1 MSTRTKI
8 EIALGL
14 LLAAAAVFVF
24 YSWLEAHDDRVK
36 MQATVN
42 AQSKVIDQQK
52 QDAAALAAEENR
64 RDAAL
69 STQLGAM
76 REAAGKLQTAQ
87 QIAAWIPA
95 QLKTPAPIAISV
107 PPATKTNPAPP
118 ATASIPQV
126 DLPALRDS
134 LESCSECQTRLGVA
148 QQDIA
153 SRDAQLKIAGE
164 QLSAMQRERD
174 AAMQAAKG
182 GGFWTRLKRNSKW
195 FAIGAGLGAAAL
207 CGTSHCK

>member
-14 LLAAAAVFVF
+14 LLAAVAAFAF
-24 YSWLEAHDDRVK
+24 FSWLEAHDDRVK
-36 MQATVN
+36 MQATVD
-42 AQSKVIDQQK
+42 AQSKLIDQQK
-52 QDAAALAAEENR
+52 QNASALAAAENRRAAALGA
-64 RDAAL
+64 
-69 STQLGAM
+69 QLAAM
-76 REAAGKLQTAQ
+76 REAAGKLQSAR

-95 QLKTPAPIAISV
+95 QLKTPAPFTITV
-107 PPATKTNPAPP
+107 PRSTKENPAPA

-134 LESCSECQTRLGVA
+134 LESCRECQARLGVA
-148 QQDIA
+148 QQDLA
-153 SRDAQLKIAGE
+153 SRDARLKIAGE

-182 GGFWTRLKRNSKW
+182 GGFWTRLKRNAKW
-195 FAIGAGLGAAAL
+195 FAIGVGMGAGAL
-207 CGTSHCK
+207 CGTGHCK

>member
-1 MSTRTKI
+1 MSLRTKI

-14 LLAAAAVFVF
+14 LLAAVAAFAF

-36 MQATVN
+36 MQATVD
-42 AQSKVIDQQK
+42 AQAKVIGQQR
-52 QDAAALAAEENR
+52 QDAAALAAAENR

-69 STQLGAM
+69 STQLAAM
-76 REAAGKLQTAQ
+76 RQAAAKLRTPQ
-87 QIAAWIPA
+87 QIAAWIPS
-95 QLKTPAPIAISV
+95 QLKIPAPIAITV
-107 PPATKTNPAPP
+107 PPATKTDPAPA

-134 LESCSECQTRLGVA
+134 LESCRECEARLGVE

-164 QLSAMQRERD
+164 QLSAIERERD

-182 GGFWTRLKRNSKW
+182 GGFWMRLKRNAKW
-195 FAIGAGLGAAAL
+195 FAIGAGLGAGAL
-207 CGTSHCK
+207 CGTGHCK